1 MPARAGTNAKD
12 DRRGKNNMFVIGIT
26 GCIGAGKS
34 SVAKIFADRGVRV
47 LDADEISRKVTGPDG
62 SSVGAIRELLGNKV
76 VDSSGNLNRKQ
87 VAGIVFSNRT
97 KLDKMSE
104 IIHRQV
110 LQEISDEL
118 EKERQKGTKVLVL
131 DVPIPVKK
139 GFLDVCNQIWVVSAD
154 EEVRLMRLIDRGV
167 AEDDARRR
175 MAMQMTREEYED
187 LADIVIDNNDGSDEL
202 GEKVISLINQELG
215 KRGIRI

>member
-1 MPARAGTNAKD
+1 
-12 DRRGKNNMFVIGIT
+12 MFVIGIT

-34 SVAKIFADRGVRV
+34 SVAKIFADRGIRV

-110 LQEISDEL
+110 LQEIAEEL
-118 EKERQKGTKVLVL
+118 EKERQKGTKVIVL

-139 GFLDVCNQIWVVSAD
+139 GFLDVCSQIWVVSAD

-175 MAMQMTREEYED
+175 MTMQMTREEYED
-187 LADIVIDNNDGSDEL
+187 LADIVIDNNDGNDEL
-202 GEKVISLINQELG
+202 GEKVESLINQELG